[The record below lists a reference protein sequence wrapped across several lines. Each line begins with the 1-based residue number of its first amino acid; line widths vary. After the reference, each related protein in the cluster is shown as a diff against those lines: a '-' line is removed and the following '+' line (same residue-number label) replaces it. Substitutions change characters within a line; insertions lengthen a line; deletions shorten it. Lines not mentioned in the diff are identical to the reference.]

1 MGKIT
6 QINIKNRTYHFQN
19 DTINLDEFDESKIKV
34 DKRSFNDINIYY
46 LGYEYK
52 KKITECNEINSVN
65 PLYLRIKDMKGQFK
79 KGKGDNVWYLI
90 IFGDADVL
98 RKFANIWKSIR
109 AKIEENT
116 GGIVQ
121 YDKDYMK
128 IKFESNDN
136 LPTDNIINMHQVTI
150 IVRSVFVQND
160 KFYPQLFLDD
170 ALYELQKSY
179 GIKKLIFQKEL
190 LQIKL
195 VHQKNVNFVTIG
207 FSKILDLNLKNM
219 FVINVMIY

>member
-1 MGKIT
+1 MGEIK
-6 QINIKNRTYHFQN
+6 QINVKNRTYYFYS
-19 DTINLDEFDESKIKV
+19 DIINLDEFDGSKIKV
-34 DKRSFNDINIYY
+34 DKKNFNNIDIYY

-52 KKITECNEINSVN
+52 KKITECNKKNSVN
-65 PLYLRIKDMKGQFK
+65 PLYLSIKDMKGQFK

-136 LPTDNIINMHQVTI
+136 LPTDKTVNIRLATI
-150 IVRSVFVQND
+150 IIRSIFAQNGNYILNY
-160 KFYPQLFLDD
+160 FYMMHF
-170 ALYELQKSY
+170 
-179 GIKKLIFQKEL
+179 I
-190 LQIKL
+190 
-195 VHQKNVNFVTIG
+195 
-207 FSKILDLNLKNM
+207 
-219 FVINVMIY
+219 IYKR

>member
-1 MGKIT
+1 MGTIK
-6 QINIKNRTYHFQN
+6 QIDIKNRTYYFYN
-19 DTINLDEFDESKIKV
+19 DIIDPDEFDGSKTKV
-34 DKRSFNDINIYY
+34 DRKNFNDIGIYY

-136 LPTDNIINMHQVTI
+136 LSTDNIVNMHSVTI
-150 IVRSVFVQND
+150 IIRGVFAQNG

-170 ALYELQKSY
+170 ELYEL
-179 GIKKLIFQKEL
+179 
-190 LQIKL
+190 
-195 VHQKNVNFVTIG
+195 
-207 FSKILDLNLKNM
+207 
-219 FVINVMIY
+219 